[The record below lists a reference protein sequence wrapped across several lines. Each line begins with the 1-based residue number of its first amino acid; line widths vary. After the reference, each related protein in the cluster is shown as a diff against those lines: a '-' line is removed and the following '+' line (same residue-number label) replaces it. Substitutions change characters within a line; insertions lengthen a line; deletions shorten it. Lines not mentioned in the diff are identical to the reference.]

1 MAEVLTDAGG
11 KAVLPWQSE
20 IRSYVARKGRDTAMM
35 PQNVYMNH
43 PYYGIKDTDW
53 RQMALLTD
61 RSLYHPGQTVHV
73 KGIAYKQNS
82 DSAQVLQGV
91 DYRACLVGCQ
101 PQGTCHQ
108 EGADQ

>member
-1 MAEVLTDAGG
+1 MPGG

-61 RSLYHPGQTVHV
+61 RSLYRPRADRSC
-73 KGIAYKQNS
+73 KR
-82 DSAQVLQGV
+82 DSLQ
-91 DYRACLVGCQ
+91 A
-101 PQGTCHQ
+101 
-108 EGADQ
+108 E

>member
-53 RQMALLTD
+53 RQMALLTA
-61 RSLYHPGQTVHV
+61 RSLYRPGQPVHV
-73 KGIAYKQNS
+73 KGIAY
-82 DSAQVLQGV
+82 
-91 DYRACLVGCQ
+91 
-101 PQGTCHQ
+101 
-108 EGADQ
+108 

>member
-1 MAEVLTDAGG
+1 
-11 KAVLPWQSE
+11 
-20 IRSYVARKGRDTAMM
+20 MM

-61 RSLYHPGQTVHV
+61 RSLYRPGQTVHV

-91 DYRACLVGCQ
+91 DYELVLLDANRKELATRKGGPMISALLLRSLYFRQ
-101 PQGTCHQ
+101 L
-108 EGADQ
+108 A